1 MQTTEKKIGRLRR
14 SEFSERKSQTIIQGY
29 LSHLFD
35 RRPTGCKNTAI
46 NDFSRLLA
54 PKITAGDSDE
64 IEMADGT
71 ERLTPEVLFVD
82 LINNLEKLSAL
93 VKEVLD
99 QACSKST
106 QLNRSALLQAVDQ
119 YGDMSTRHRIQSLQ
133 RQKFKSG
140 HDHRFN

>member
-1 MQTTEKKIGRLRR
+1 MSTTL
-14 SEFSERKSQTIIQGY
+14 
-29 LSHLFD
+29 
-35 RRPTGCKNTAI
+35 
-46 NDFSRLLA
+46 
-54 PKITAGDSDE
+54 
-64 IEMADGT
+64 T
-71 ERLTPEVLFVD
+71 ELPEVLFVD

-119 YGDMSTRHRIQSLQ
+119 YGNMSTRRRIQSLL

>member
-1 MQTTEKKIGRLRR
+1 MSTTLTELELATRWAMSPKTLQSWRATKRGPEYRKLGKKV
-14 SEFSERKSQTIIQGY
+14 
-29 LSHLFD
+29 
-35 RRPTGCKNTAI
+35 TAI
-46 NDFSRLLA
+46 NNFSRLLA
-54 PKITAGDSDE
+54 PKITTRDSDE

-99 QACSKST
+99 QASSKST
-106 QLNRSALLQAVDQ
+106 QLNRSTLLQAVDQ
-119 YGDMSTRHRIQSLQ
+119 YGDMSTRRRIQSLH